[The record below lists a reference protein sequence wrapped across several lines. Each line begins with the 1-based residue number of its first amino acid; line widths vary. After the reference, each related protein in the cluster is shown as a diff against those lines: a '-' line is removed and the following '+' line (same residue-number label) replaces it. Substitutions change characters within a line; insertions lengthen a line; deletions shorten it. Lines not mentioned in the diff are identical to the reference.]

1 MAEDAEQLGVDD
13 VNKSSIVPAYVGAE
27 TRTIVQALASS
38 ERRTMSSMARLLIE
52 EALTARGL
60 LPANPTR

>member
-1 MAEDAEQLGVDD
+1 MSARNTNIL
-13 VNKSSIVPAYVGAE
+13 PTYVGEE
-27 TRTIVQALASS
+27 TRNIVQALASS
-38 ERRTMSSMARLLIE
+38 ERRTLSSMARLLIE